1 MAKKIF
7 FALLLCVKVCIYQE
21 AKKIMIK
28 MKMCEFVQTLV
39 STAKGLKTVSCAQ
52 ISDKVL

>member
-1 MAKKIF
+1 MVKKTF

-21 AKKIMIK
+21 ATKIMIK